1 MILGYSVL
9 MWGLGTSLGL
19 AIPLMI
25 ASKKLLGQRIRFFR
39 AFMMILAIDV
49 LSHWL
54 SVLLH
59 FVMGVYRPAVS
70 MDLTLLTINF
80 VLFILVGMAVG
91 RAGLGPSGEQEGLAS
106 WQPGFALVTA
116 VIIMIKDLVLYFALA
131 WWVANILK
139 MAAPAQ
145 VG

>member
-1 MILGYSVL
+1 MTLGYSVL

-19 AIPLMI
+19 SLPLMI
-25 ASKKLLGQRIRFFR
+25 ASKKLLGRPLRFFD
-39 AFMMILAIDV
+39 AFIMILAIDV

-59 FVMGVYRPAVS
+59 FAMGVHRPAVS

-91 RAGLGPSGEQEGLAS
+91 RAGLGPSGDQEGLAA
-106 WQPGFALVTA
+106 WQPGFALITA
-116 VIIMIKDLVLYFALA
+116 VIIMIKDLVLYFALL
-131 WWVANILK
+131 WWVDNVL
-139 MAAPAQ
+139 Q
-145 VG
+145 VNLGQMG

>member
-1 MILGYSVL
+1 MILGYSMLV
-9 MWGLGTSLGL
+9 WGLGTSLGL
-19 AIPLMI
+19 AIPLMV
-25 ASKKLLGQRIRFFR
+25 ASKKLLGRHIRFLR
-39 AFMMILAIDV
+39 AFTMILAIDV

-59 FVMGVYRPAVS
+59 FLMGVHRPAVS
-70 MDLTLLTINF
+70 MDLTLLTVNF

-91 RAGLGPSGEQEGLAS
+91 RAGLGPSGEQKGLAS

-116 VIIMIKDLVLYFALA
+116 VIIMIKDLALYFVLA

-145 VG
+145 MG